1 MKILPASHSIRK
13 MALACLLCAPAIVNA
28 SLLVVGNV
36 NPPIKLSKSEV
47 KAIFM
52 GGANSHDLKGVAL
65 TPENKARKQFNAKI
79 IGMTESRIQS
89 YWAQMRFSGRQK
101 PPREFSNEEL
111 LIDYVL
117 ANPGT
122 VAYIDSKV
130 ELDERLIILYEVG
143 N

>member
-89 YWAQMRFSGRQK
+89 YWAQMRFSGRLT
-101 PPREFSNEEL
+101 PPKEVESAEQMLDYLRANEGSVGYLSESTQL
-111 LIDYVL
+111 PEGL
-117 ANPGT
+117 
-122 VAYIDSKV
+122 KV
-130 ELDERLIILYEVG
+130 VYTTR
-143 N
+143 